1 MSSTPN
7 EYITFLDSL
16 SDDSF
21 IDAINS
27 SINIVGK
34 TKFLT
39 ILQQG
44 LQSTINDEKQSNDI
58 VSELQIVAKQFAARQ
73 KKRTLVTTIG
83 DRVKLKKHNAVGT
96 VRFIGEVTGKKG
108 IYYGI
113 ELDDDEVAGQM
124 NGYFKNIQYFDCE
137 RYNGLFVE
145 PQFVKLLLEHTD
157 KDMSMKQK
165 EKGLVYTA
173 YWTDSVGGL
182 GGVSFAEMGVT
193 YDPVTGIPNKKISH
207 IFTKWA
213 DAIDSIKF
221 ALDNNYQDKHGGE
234 HKDGDEETE
243 LNSDE
248 FIEIAIVFS
257 SEH

>member
-137 RYNGLFVE
+137 RYNGLLVKKTQILKTNWKHNKETVPVTVGDKIYCTKTKCNGIIRFIGIPYSVKKKGIYYGIELEQEKGKNNGTIKRRTYFKCKEKCGIFVE
-145 PQFVKLLLEHTD
+145 PQFVKLLLEH
-157 KDMSMKQK
+157 
-165 EKGLVYTA
+165 
-173 YWTDSVGGL
+173 
-182 GGVSFAEMGVT
+182 
-193 YDPVTGIPNKKISH
+193 
-207 IFTKWA
+207 
-213 DAIDSIKF
+213 
-221 ALDNNYQDKHGGE
+221 
-234 HKDGDEETE
+234 
-243 LNSDE
+243 
-248 FIEIAIVFS
+248 
-257 SEH
+257 